1 MSTVPGEVV
10 NPDADGLVGGVT
22 LWPSDSLPSSKYMF
36 VEGALLTRTDYSLL
50 FSRIGTRFNTGGE
63 AGTAFRLPNGKG
75 RTFVG
80 LDPAN
85 LSFDTV
91 GEIGGTQAATM
102 PTHGHGMTGAPGI
115 GSLAISPN
123 PHDHSETA
131 VSVPAGVAIATGA
144 AYDIVGVAA
153 TTGATSLSITGAPSI
168 GTLAAADAAGSG
180 NNMPPYM
187 VLRPIIKVL

>member
-22 LWPSDSLPSSKYMF
+22 LWMSDSLPSAKYMF

-63 AGTAFRLPNGKG
+63 AATAFRLPNGKG
-75 RTFVG
+75 KTFVG

-85 LSFDTV
+85 VSFDV
-91 GEIGGTQAATM
+91 IGETGGTQAATM
-102 PTHGHGMTGAPGI
+102 PTHGHALSGAPGV
-115 GSLAISPN
+115 GTL
-123 PHDHSETA
+123 A
-131 VSVPAGVAIATGA
+131 VSPDPHSHTYNDQTFAAFAAAGA
-144 AYDIVGVAA
+144 AVNTVN
-153 TTGATSLSITGAPSI
+153 TLPTSNTGTTSLSITGAPSI
-168 GTLAAADAAGSG
+168 GTLAAADVTGSG